1 MCATVLDYRSIGQA
15 RRFKNL
21 VQQKKKKR
29 KFSDQK
35 VDLFNIRFSN
45 NVFLPNVYVSRL
57 CDCYSIRLLSDH
69 LICSREYVLESM
81 FDNNV

>member
-1 MCATVLDYRSIGQA
+1 MCYRFRLQVDWPG
-15 RRFKNL
+15 KK
-21 VQQKKKKR
+21 VQELSSTKKKKKR